1 MHASVAATAV
11 FLLGL
16 IAPSAFAGTAVAPG
30 GWRGWNNVHQMPA
43 NGSLLHDPEAHE
55 THIISSNGTKLFSA
69 PANSTEVPQQSGWI
83 TYASWL
89 NTNSAP
95 ISSFT
100 TTWTVP
106 PAPKTF
112 NGQTVFLFN
121 SIEPSSGNAILQ
133 PVLQYGPSAAGG
145 GQYWSVASWYVG
157 PSGTY
162 FTPLVRVN
170 PGDVLRGVITLTMHL
185 GNNYSYVS
193 QFTNIPGTALSI
205 GGINQ
210 LTWATETLESYS
222 VTTESDYPQ
231 GTTVFSGIN
240 LSLSGG
246 KVANVKWSVA
256 SDVQDGLT
264 TTVNTDGARG
274 AKITVKY

>member
-1 MHASVAATAV
+1 M
-11 FLLGL
+11 
-16 IAPSAFAGTAVAPG
+16 PS
-30 GWRGWNNVHQMPA
+30 

-55 THIISSNGTKLFSA
+55 THIIASNGTKLFSA
-69 PANSTEVPQQSGWI
+69 SSNSTKVPQQSGWI

-145 GQYWSVASWYVG
+145 GQYWSVASWYVA
-157 PSGTY
+157 
-162 FTPLVRVN
+162 PLGR
-170 PGDVLRGVITLTMHL
+170 TLPL
-185 GNNYSYVS
+185 SYSYVS
-193 QFTNIPGTALSI
+193 QFTNVPGTALSI
-205 GGINQ
+205 VGINQ

-222 VTTESDYPQ
+222 VTTESDYPA

-246 KVANVKWSVA
+246 KAQNVRWGVAN
-256 SDVQDGLT
+256 DVQDGLT

-274 AKITVKY
+274 AQITVKYYVAISQFTSPLHFAEKLRNKLSDRALF

>member
-1 MHASVAATAV
+1 MHTSVAV

-16 IAPSAFAGTAVAPG
+16 IARSALAGTTVAPG
-30 GWRGWNNVHQMPA
+30 GWRGWNNMHQMPA

-55 THIISSNGTKLFSA
+55 THIIASNGTTLFSA
-69 PANSTEVPQQSGWI
+69 PANSSEVPQQSGWI

-95 ISSFT
+95 ISSFKM
-100 TTWTVP
+100 TWTVP
-106 PAPKTF
+106 LAPKTF

-162 FTPLVRVN
+162 FTTLVRVK
-170 PGDVLRGVITLTMHL
+170 PGDVLHGVITLTKHL
-185 GNNYSYVS
+185 GNKYSYVS
-193 QFTNIPGTALSI
+193 QFTNVPGTALSI
-205 GGINQ
+205 VGIPQ
-210 LTWATETLESYS
+210 LTWATETTESYS
-222 VTTESDYPQ
+222 VTEESDYPA

-240 LSLSGG
+240 LKLSGG
-246 KVANVKWSVA
+246 KVPNVRWSVA
-256 SDVQDGLT
+256 NDVQDGLT
-264 TTVNTDGARG
+264 ATVNTDGARS